1 MLKFTQ
7 KYFLEKLNHFFFIF
21 SMKKSFKKSSENA
34 EIYAKIFESLFFIF
48 SLKKSF

>member
-7 KYFLEKLNHFFFIF
+7 KFFLEIIESLFFIF
-21 SMKKSFKKSSENA
+21 SLKKSFKKSSENA
-34 EIYAKIFESLFFIF
+34 EIYAKIIEHFFFIF